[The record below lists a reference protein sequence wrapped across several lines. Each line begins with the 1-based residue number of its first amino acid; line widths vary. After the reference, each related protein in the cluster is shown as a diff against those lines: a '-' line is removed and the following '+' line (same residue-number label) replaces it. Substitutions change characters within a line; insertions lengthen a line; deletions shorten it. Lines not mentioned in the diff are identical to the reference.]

1 MYMRRCRGI
10 PVLALAAGL
19 SLSAFSGQA
28 VAQSSAPAE
37 FPPASYSGTQYVD
50 SQGCVFVRAGFG
62 GQVTWVPRLT
72 RDRESVCGAT
82 PSLGARRSPAVAAA
96 PEPRQAAPTARQASV
111 GTQARAGAE
120 RARRAAQAQAKANA
134 RAAEQAA
141 RDRAAAQAQAQK
153 QARAAAQARAE
164 AETRARPAATAR
176 TVAVRTG
183 VPACPE
189 RTGVSR
195 QYTHPQPGVRCG
207 PQAQD
212 PVTGEV
218 RTNRTARTA
227 AAAAVAPADTRRRV
241 VVPAPAEVRTPP
253 GYREAWTDGR
263 LNPNRGPRTAVGEAQ
278 MGQVWTDDV
287 PRQGKRRVVVR
298 REAPRAEVRAS
309 TKAPSQS
316 ARAYVQVG
324 AFGQPSNASGAAARL
339 RQSGLPVATS
349 RTSSGLQVVLAG
361 PFSSSADASRA
372 LGIARGAGF
381 SDAFLRR

>member
-1 MYMRRCRGI
+1 MRRCRGI
-10 PVLALAAGL
+10 PVLALAASL

-28 VAQSSAPAE
+28 VAQSSVPAE
-37 FPPASYSGTQYVD
+37 IPPASYSGTQYVD

-72 RDRESVCGAT
+72 RDRKSVCGAT
-82 PSLGARRSPAVAAA
+82 PSLGARRSPTVAAA
-96 PEPRQAAPTARQASV
+96 PEPRQAAPSVRQASAA
-111 GTQARAGAE
+111 TQAAAGAE
-120 RARRAAQAQAKANA
+120 RARRAAQAQAKADA

-141 RDRAAAQAQAQK
+141 RDRAAAQARAEAQAK
-153 QARAAAQARAE
+153 AAAQARAE
-164 AETRARPAATAR
+164 ARARSVATAR

-218 RTNRTARTA
+218 RTNRTTRTA
-227 AAAAVAPADTRRRV
+227 SAVAVAPADTRRRV
-241 VVPAPAEVRTPP
+241 VVPAPAQVRTPP

-278 MGQVWTDDV
+278 MDQVWTDDV
-287 PRQGKRRVVVR
+287 PQQGKRRVVVR
-298 REAPRAEVRAS
+298 REAPRVEVRAS

-324 AFGQPSNASGAAARL
+324 AFGQPTNASGAAARL

-361 PFSSSADASRA
+361 PFASSADANRA